1 MHEDSPIIEAT
12 PRKRIGTRYAKRERQ
27 AGRLPVNVYG
37 HGEAP
42 VAATVDARTTL
53 RHIHAGEKVFRL
65 MLEGQSVQVVLLKEL
80 QFDHL
85 GTNIVHADLA
95 RVDLNERIRARVP
108 IRLIGMPKVPAGSV
122 LVHPTSEIEI
132 ECMLSRLPDELE
144 VDVTVLTPDSPIHAR
159 DVKLPYDT
167 MKLLTDPDAILAA
180 FTRAAAEEVAESATI
195 GGGAAAPEVITERK
209 KEAGDKA

>member
-12 PRKRIGTRYAKRERQ
+12 PRKKIGTRYAKRERQ

-53 RHIHAGEKVFRL
+53 RHIQAGEKVFRL
-65 MLEGQSVQVVLLKEL
+65 KLDGQGEQVVLLKEL
-80 QFDHL
+80 QFDYL

-95 RVDLNERIRARVP
+95 RVDLTERIRARVHVK
-108 IRLIGMPKVPAGSV
+108 LIGSPKVPAGSV
-122 LVHPTSEIEI
+122 LIHPTSEIEI
-132 ECMLSRLPDELE
+132 ECMLSRLPDEIE
-144 VDVTVLTPDSPIHAR
+144 IDVSQLTPESPIHAR

-167 MKLLTDPDAILAA
+167 MKLLTDPEAILAA
-180 FTRAAAEEVAESATI
+180 FTRAAAEESAESATV
-195 GGGAAAPEVITERK
+195 GGSAGPEVLTERK
-209 KEAGDKA
+209 KDGDKA

>member
-42 VAATVDARTTL
+42 VSATVDARSTL

-65 MLEGQSVQVVLLKEL
+65 QIEGQKEQVVLLKEL
-80 QFDHL
+80 QFDYL

-95 RVDLNERIRARVP
+95 RVDLNERIRARVH

-144 VDVTVLTPDSPIHAR
+144 VDVSELTPESPIHAR

-180 FTRAAAEEVAESATI
+180 FTRAAAEETAESATV
-195 GGGAAAPEVITERK
+195 GTAAAPEVITERK
-209 KEAGDKA
+209 KEPGDKA